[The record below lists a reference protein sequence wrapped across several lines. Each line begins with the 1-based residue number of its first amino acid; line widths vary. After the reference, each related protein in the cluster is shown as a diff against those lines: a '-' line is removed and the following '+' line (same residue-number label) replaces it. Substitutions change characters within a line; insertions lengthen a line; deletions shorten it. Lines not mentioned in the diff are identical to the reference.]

1 LFASFFLLLHLSSF
15 FVTDSGAL
23 RATSEAEG
31 ATEVLSTADV
41 FGELALMHDS
51 ATPSTVVALEPS
63 VLWELH
69 RGVFRHF
76 LVSST
81 VRSIPLPSAAAAP
94 RC

>member
-1 LFASFFLLLHLSSF
+1 MREGESTDSF
-15 FVTDSGAL
+15 FVIGSGSL
-23 RATSEAEG
+23 RATSEAEQVG
-31 ATEVLSTADV
+31 AAEVLSTGDV

-76 LVSST
+76 LVSSI
-81 VRSIPLPSAAAAP
+81 VRSFVPPPSTP
-94 RC
+94 SFPIT